1 MLKQKER
8 LSREQFAHYGRV
20 GKKVHAEYVS
30 LSRSNSPTFH
40 GSVVVSKKVA
50 KSAVTRNTLRR
61 LVYAQLYGVKCAGAT
76 GVFIVFLKPGAAAI
90 SKAALRVAVR
100 ELIERSVKAA

>member
-1 MLKQKER
+1 MLKRTER
-8 LSREQFAHYGRV
+8 LSRTLFAQYGKTGR
-20 GKKVHAEYVS
+20 KTHSEYAS
-30 LSRSNSPTFH
+30 LSRSNSLSFH
-40 GSVVVSKKVA
+40 GAVVVSKKVA

-61 LVYAQLYGVKCAGAT
+61 RVYAQLYGTKSAGVT